1 MIILA
6 SIGGIQDFLFDTL
19 DGGGDQ
25 AQSLRHRSFRIQIL
39 AECVAIRLLDAAGV
53 SKEKLL
59 FCAAAKLAIDATSLT
74 PESISAVRS
83 TLSEIE
89 TCLLNETNG
98 RLRLAFAIQE
108 SAETF
113 AATMRLAERALARSK
128 LRAHAPCGTN
138 ESWSAGSLIVDKP
151 WDAAAEAEL
160 DSQLGNDLS
169 NIKWFT
175 IEREDVE
182 SENQGA
188 PCVGVRVRLGQAV
201 PRPSPILLSCS
212 NLVAPDSQP
221 ANVHGNLF
229 HRRTLGRHIPRA
241 ESGNP
246 VEFAE
251 IARASRGAAMLGVL
265 KVDVDSFA
273 AAASAAAAAGGAV
286 SLRKLSAGIDG
297 FFAETVEAEMCKPNS
312 PWSNIY
318 TVFSGGDD
326 LLAVGPWD
334 LMIDFA
340 AHLHSMFQ
348 NEFGT
353 GASSSPSRLPLTI
366 SAGLSIIKP
375 RYPMHLAAQQAEE
388 LLVYTK
394 TLCARGAKVP
404 KNQFAVLGDLWKW
417 GDHIRIVSE
426 CKQLADWI
434 DAGFVRRSW
443 LKTILDLNEVDSS
456 TATYKLAYHVQRDW
470 PRKGPARAWIDHVAK
485 SFGADSQRISAII
498 QYAMLA
504 TRSGNLGDDQ

>member
-25 AQSLRHRSFRIQIL
+25 ARSLRHRSFRIQIL
-39 AECVAIRLLDAAGV
+39 AECVAVRVLDVAGL
-53 SKEKLL
+53 SRDKLL

-74 PESISAVRS
+74 PESIDAVRS
-83 TLSEIE
+83 ALSEIE

-113 AATMRLAERALARSK
+113 AATMRLAERALDRSK
-128 LRAHAPCGTN
+128 LRAHVPCGTN
-138 ESWSAGSLIVDKP
+138 ESWSAGSLVVDKP
-151 WDAAAEAEL
+151 WDAIGEAEL
-160 DSQLGNDLS
+160 DSQFGRDFANV
-169 NIKWFT
+169 KWLT
-175 IEREDVE
+175 IDRDDGEPDN
-182 SENQGA
+182 SA
-188 PCVGVRVRLGQAV
+188 LMCVGLRVRLGQSV
-201 PRPSPILLSCS
+201 PRPTPILLSCS

-229 HRRTLGRHIPRA
+229 HRRTLGRHIPRDNA
-241 ESGNP
+241 GNP
-246 VEFAE
+246 FSFAE

-265 KVDVDSFA
+265 KVDVDVFA

-340 AHLHSMFQ
+340 AHLHSIFQ
-348 NEFGT
+348 NDFGT

-388 LLVYTK
+388 LLADAK
-394 TLCARGAKVP
+394 TRSAAGAKLP
-404 KNQFAVLGDLWKW
+404 KNQFVVLGDLWKW
-417 GDHIRIVSE
+417 GDHTRIISE
-426 CKQLADWI
+426 CKQLADWV

-443 LKTILDLNEVDSS
+443 LKTILDLNEVDPS

-470 PRKGPARAWIDHVAK
+470 PRNGPARAWIDHVAK